1 MYTGHE
7 GNEEYH
13 TLKEELNVLSSSL
26 KKASD
31 TKVELSA
38 IALMKDTI
46 RQYIKKAEK
55 AGIEMSQIEKDMD
68 SLRTE
73 FIIPTTLWSWTKEE
87 VAEAEQRLTKEMS
100 AVSQQSTI
108 VQPTIPKASLFS
120 KEILYHAGL
129 CCGAVNTAT
138 PMNVHSYFK
147 DKNPHHELTEVS
159 FSQNKD
165 NNIAPYLIAR
175 NCDVLYVAF
184 QSIPSL
190 SKWMDTATSFD
201 EG

>member
-1 MYTGHE
+1 M
-7 GNEEYH
+7 
-13 TLKEELNVLSSSL
+13 SSKL

-31 TKVELSA
+31 SKIELSA
-38 IALMKDTI
+38 IDLMKDTI

-73 FIIPTTLWSWTKEE
+73 LIIPTMLWSWTKEE
-87 VAEAEQRLTKEMS
+87 VAEAKQRLTKEMS

-108 VQPTIPKASLFS
+108 VQPTVPKASLFS
-120 KEILYHAGL
+120 KEILYHASL
-129 CCGAVNTAT
+129 CCAAVNTAT
-138 PMNVHSYFK
+138 PMNVQSYFR
-147 DKNPHHELTEVS
+147 DKNPCHEFTEVS

-165 NNIAPYLIAR
+165 NIAPYLIAR
-175 NCDVLYVAF
+175 NCNVLYVAF

-190 SKWMDTATSFD
+190 SKWTDTATSFD

>member
-26 KKASD
+26 KKGSD
-31 TKVELSA
+31 SNIELSA
-38 IALMKDTI
+38 IALMKDKI

-55 AGIEMSQIEKDMD
+55 AGIEMSHIEEDLD

-73 FIIPTTLWSWTKEE
+73 LIIPTTLWSWTKEE
-87 VAEAEQRLTKEMS
+87 VAEAKQRLTKEMS

-120 KEILYHAGL
+120 KEILYHASL
-129 CCGAVNTAT
+129 CCAAVNTAT
-138 PMNVHSYFK
+138 PMNAHSYFR
-147 DKNPHHELTEVS
+147 DKNPCHEFTEVS

-165 NNIAPYLIAR
+165 NIAPYLIAR
-175 NCDVLYVAF
+175 NCNVLYVAF
-184 QSIPSL
+184 QSTPSL
-190 SKWMDTATSFD
+190 SKWTDTATSFD